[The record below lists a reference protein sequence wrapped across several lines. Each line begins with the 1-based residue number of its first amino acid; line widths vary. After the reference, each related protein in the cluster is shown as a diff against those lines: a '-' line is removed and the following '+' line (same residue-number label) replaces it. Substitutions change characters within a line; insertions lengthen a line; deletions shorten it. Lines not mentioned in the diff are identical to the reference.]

1 MVLKLSLTEKTDR
14 KRNKLWRKCGKV
26 KNNRLEF
33 MGAFDSRVY
42 ELGLEALEYKV
53 RLQVLKQKIQ
63 KAK

>member
-14 KRNKLWRKCGKV
+14 QRYAVWRKCGKV

-42 ELGLEALEYKV
+42 ELGLEALKNK
-53 RLQVLKQKIQ
+53 LNQK
-63 KAK
+63 